1 MPRDKSLLVEEG
13 DPESGDPGPAV
24 LAGFAFLSPEL
35 ESVYQAF
42 LRRQKRGT
50 LLAYLASEALFA
62 AYLVV
67 LPCPQYDVREL
78 PSLVLGALGA
88 PLSMLLGVLCWR
100 GRLPDRICAY
110 LAALLS
116 ELLQY
121 AHLGLHATSGARPSD
136 SVSWRAFFT
145 FAVLAAL
152 PFPPPVLGAL
162 TAAPAALHLLFL
174 GLAAALPSW
183 GGSVTGAALA
193 RQLLADGA
201 LMLAA
206 GVAGCWTYG
215 LTDRR
220 QRAAFLE
227 AKQSLEVKLSL
238 EEQKEQQ
245 ERLLLSIL
253 PRHIADEMLQDIR
266 RDKSQQEQ
274 QRFNTMYMNR
284 HENVSILFADIV
296 GFTQLASTCSAQE
309 LVRLLNE
316 LFARFDGLAEK
327 NHQLRI
333 KILGDCYYC
342 ICGLP
347 EYRDDHASCS
357 INMGL
362 DMVTAIISV
371 QKATQTDVNMRVGI
385 HTGAVLG
392 GVLGQKNWQFDV
404 WSIDVSLAN
413 KMESG
418 GVAGRVHISQATY
431 GCLHGEFDVEPGYG
445 EERNDYIKDKGIQTY
460 LVIPPE
466 QSTENT
472 TDKSAAIL
480 GNPDKLIN
488 TREAE
493 VGAQAFQPGALN
505 NGQPVATDLNQQL
518 DVALRARQTAKIV
531 VGRQTHV
538 VTLHFLDPQLEASF
552 SSVKEKQN
560 GASVAC
566 YTVVVLFIFMAHV
579 LLSPRLVA
587 VYVSFIIGECI
598 LLLLLACQFAGVYP
612 KYFPAVLVNL
622 SHRLDASRLG
632 HAACAVFGAMLPVI
646 LEVSVMVSCFPGTG
660 EVNETQGEGG
670 CAKWP
675 ALHTTCGVVTL
686 AASTLLS
693 QLSHLVKFAL
703 MLTITGA
710 WAALHLAAW
719 GPVFDHY
726 DRLHYILH
734 VSSIVPSKISASLT
748 LFLIIMCFH
757 LFNRHAEQTI
767 RTIYLWKRDL
777 DEQKEEVND
786 TRRWNEA
793 LVKNILPD
801 HVAKYFLNA
810 TRRDEDLYSQTYEEA
825 GVMFAS
831 IANFSDFYHEDS
843 VNKGGLECLRFLNE
857 IISDFDSLLDES
869 RFCRITKIK
878 TIGSTYM
885 AASGLNEYSLA
896 HQLSSSGK
904 KVTDVDNTT
913 RWQHIVDLADFCLA
927 LKIALMNINNQS
939 FNSFVLRI
947 GLNRGSLLAG
957 VIGVRKPHYDIWGN
971 SVNVASRM
979 ESTGRVGNIQV
990 VEDVYLGLKDFGFH
1004 FVHRGPVFVK
1014 GKGELI
1020 TYFLK
1025 NRLPGTSSNSSSLP
1039 HQVT

>member
-1 MPRDKSLLVEEG
+1 MGMQSPG
-13 DPESGDPGPAV
+13 ESGPTRLPR
-24 LAGFAFLSPEL
+24 LAFSSPEL
-35 ESVYQAF
+35 EKVYQAF
-42 LRRQKRGT
+42 LRRQKHGT
-50 LLAYLASEALFA
+50 LLAYVASEALFA
-62 AYLVV
+62 SYLVV
-67 LPCPQYDVREL
+67 LAAPQYDLREL

-88 PLSMLLGVLCWR
+88 PLSVLLGVLCWR
-100 GRLPDRICAY
+100 GRLPDQTCAY
-110 LAALLS
+110 LAVLLS

-121 AHLGLHATSGARPSD
+121 AHLGLHATSGARP
-136 SVSWRAFFT
+136 T
-145 FAVLAAL
+145 
-152 PFPPPVLGAL
+152 
-162 TAAPAALHLLFL
+162 
-174 GLAAALPSW
+174 
-183 GGSVTGAALA
+183 ALA
-193 RQLLADGA
+193 RQLLADVA

-206 GVAGCWTYG
+206 GIAGCWAYG

-266 RDKSQQEQ
+266 RDKSQEQ

-316 LFARFDGLAEK
+316 LFARFDGLAEN

-347 EYRDDHASCS
+347 EYRDDHAACS

-418 GVAGRVHISQATY
+418 GIAGRVHISQATY

-445 EERNDYIKDKGIQTY
+445 GERNDYIKDKGIQTY
-460 LVIPPE
+460 L
-466 QSTENT
+466 
-472 TDKSAAIL
+472 
-480 GNPDKLIN
+480 
-488 TREAE
+488 
-493 VGAQAFQPGALN
+493 AFQPVALN
-505 NGQPVATDLNQQL
+505 NGQSIATDLNQQL

-566 YTVVVLFIFMAHV
+566 YTLVVLFIFMAHV

-587 VYVSFIIGECI
+587 VYVSFIIEECL

-612 KYFPAVLVNL
+612 KVTT
-622 SHRLDASRLG
+622 
-632 HAACAVFGAMLPVI
+632 MLPWLKSLLFSLQLLTSLLHFSYYGRPI
-646 LEVSVMVSCFPGTG
+646 FLQVSCFPGTG
-660 EVNETQGEGG
+660 DLNKTQGEGG
-670 CAKWP
+670 CAEWP
-675 ALHTTCGVVTL
+675 ALHATCGVVIL

-693 QLSHLVKFAL
+693 QLSHLVKLAV

-734 VSSIVPSKISASLT
+734 VQGINEFPPPVPSSAIKFPAASAMSLGFGNNSPLITSKVLHQGGVSPGGVQRDRSEVKEAPDPDPAYQGDTKRKLFSLAEVCALPSVVLLLKFCISHDDPSLSPGV
-748 LFLIIMCFH
+748 FIMCS
-757 LFNRHAEQTI
+757 A
-767 RTIYLWKRDL
+767 
-777 DEQKEEVND
+777 
-786 TRRWNEA
+786 
-793 LVKNILPD
+793 
-801 HVAKYFLNA
+801 
-810 TRRDEDLYSQTYEEA
+810 
-825 GVMFAS
+825 
-831 IANFSDFYHEDS
+831 
-843 VNKGGLECLRFLNE
+843 
-857 IISDFDSLLDES
+857 
-869 RFCRITKIK
+869 
-878 TIGSTYM
+878 
-885 AASGLNEYSLA
+885 
-896 HQLSSSGK
+896 LSSFIHLSVQ
-904 KVTDVDNTT
+904 VTDVDNAT

-990 VEDVYLGLKDFGFH
+990 VEDVYLGLKDFGFN
-1004 FVHRGPVFVK
+1004 FVRRGPVFVK

-1025 NRLPGTSSNSSSLP
+1025 NRLHGTSSDSTGLP
-1039 HQVT
+1039 HQVI